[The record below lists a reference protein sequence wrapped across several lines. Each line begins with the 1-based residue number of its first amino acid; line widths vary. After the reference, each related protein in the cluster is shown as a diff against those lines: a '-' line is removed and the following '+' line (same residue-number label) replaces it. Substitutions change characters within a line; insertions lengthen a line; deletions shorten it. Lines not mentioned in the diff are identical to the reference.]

1 VRSTGLT
8 FFSVGNFS
16 RATTQAKS
24 RTAAGIGAR
33 LLGRSSRLPRC
44 VPCSRLACFKA
55 VLDTMDKGGFKGP
68 LSVEIE
74 FRGDPWPPLTE
85 VNRAMKA
92 SYDKLTSLGLS

>member
-1 VRSTGLT
+1 MKAVWD
-8 FFSVGNFS
+8 FP
-16 RATTQAKS
+16 A
-24 RTAAGIGAR
+24 IGE
-33 LLGRSSRLPRC
+33 GHID
-44 VPCSRLACFKA
+44 FKA

-74 FRGDPWPPLTE
+74 FRGDPRPPLTE